1 MVLRACLANS
11 RKKEEMALKIRMAR
25 GGSKKRPVYRVV
37 VTDSRN
43 PRDGKFI
50 EKLGMHNPLLSP
62 DHPQRFAVNED
73 RVRYWLSVGA
83 QSSERVNRYLAK
95 LGIEKAQERF
105 EQTKKN
111 QPKKKAQERLAAEIE
126 KKKAAAEQAA
136 AEAAAA
142 AEPTVVEEIAAPAE
156 EVASVES
163 SVSEEQSAAE
173 ETSAPESS
181 DETPAAE

>member
-1 MVLRACLANS
+1 
-11 RKKEEMALKIRMAR
+11 MALKIRMAR

-50 EKLGMHNPLLSP
+50 EKLGFHNPLLGT
-62 DHPQRFAVNED
+62 DHPERFAVNEE

-95 LGIEKAQERF
+95 LGLEKAQKRF
-105 EQTKKN
+105 DQTKQH

-126 KKKAAAEQAA
+126 KQKKMAEEAAQPSQQAA
-136 AEAAAA
+136 AE
-142 AEPTVVEEIAAPAE
+142 ETP
-156 EVASVES
+156 SVES
-163 SVSEEQSAAE
+163 VAEELAPME
-173 ETSAPESS
+173 ETSSGVETSVEESS
-181 DETPAAE
+181 ASETTETSEPSA

>member
-1 MVLRACLANS
+1 MANL

-25 GGSKKRPVYRVV
+25 GGSKKKPVYRVV

-50 EKLGMHNPLLSP
+50 EKLGVHNPLLSN

-83 QSSERVNRYLAK
+83 QTSERVNRYLAK

-105 EQTKKN
+105 EQTKKS
-111 QPKKKAQERLAAEIE
+111 QPKKKAQERLAAELE
-126 KKKAAAEQAA
+126 KQKALAEQAA
-136 AEAAAA
+136 AQQVSVEPVVEVEEAPQEESAVVSETPVEEGISTQDTTAAESSEAA
-142 AEPTVVEEIAAPAE
+142 E
-156 EVASVES
+156 
-163 SVSEEQSAAE
+163 
-173 ETSAPESS
+173 
-181 DETPAAE
+181 

>member
-1 MVLRACLANS
+1 
-11 RKKEEMALKIRMAR
+11 MALKIRMAR

-50 EKLGMHNPLLSP
+50 EKLGVHNPLLSH

-73 RVRYWLSVGA
+73 RVKYWLSVGA

-95 LGIEKAQERF
+95 LGLEKAQERF

-111 QPKKKAQERLAAEIE
+111 QPKKKAQERLAAALE
-126 KKKAAAEQAA
+126 KQK
-136 AEAAAA
+136 AEAEKLAQAQ
-142 AEPTVVEEIAAPAE
+142 AEAVQAESVVAEEIAVE
-156 EVASVES
+156 EVAA
-163 SVSEEQSAAE
+163 AAE
-173 ETSAPESS
+173 ETSEPETTAEDTST
-181 DETPAAE
+181 ETSEEASE

>member
-1 MVLRACLANS
+1 
-11 RKKEEMALKIRMAR
+11 MALKIRMAR

-50 EKLGMHNPLLSP
+50 EKLGMHNPLLSA

-142 AEPTVVEEIAAPAE
+142 AEPAVVEEPAAPGE
-156 EVASVES
+156 T
-163 SVSEEQSAAE
+163 SVSDEQPAAE
-173 ETSAPESS
+173 ETSAPESAE
-181 DETPAAE
+181 ETPAAE

>member
-1 MVLRACLANS
+1 LANL

-25 GGSKKRPVYRVV
+25 GGSKKKPVYRVV

-50 EKLGMHNPLLSP
+50 EKLGVHNPLLSN

-83 QSSERVNRYLAK
+83 QTSERVNRYLAK

-105 EQTKKN
+105 EQTKKS
-111 QPKKKAQERLAAEIE
+111 QPKKKAQERLAAELE
-126 KKKAAAEQAA
+126 KQKALAEQAA
-136 AEAAAA
+136 AQQVSVEPVVEVEEAPQEESAVVSETPVEEGISTQDTTAAESSEAA
-142 AEPTVVEEIAAPAE
+142 E
-156 EVASVES
+156 
-163 SVSEEQSAAE
+163 
-173 ETSAPESS
+173 
-181 DETPAAE
+181 

>member
-1 MVLRACLANS
+1 
-11 RKKEEMALKIRMAR
+11 MALKIRMAR

-50 EKLGMHNPLLSP
+50 EKLGMHDPLLSN
-62 DHPQRFAVNED
+62 DHPQRFAVNEE

-83 QSSERVNRYLAK
+83 QSSDRVNRYLAK

-111 QPKKKAQERLAAEIE
+111 QPKKKAQERIAVDI
-126 KKKAAAEQAA
+126 KKQQAA
-136 AEAAAA
+136 AELAAQPQ
-142 AEPTVVEEIAAPAE
+142 AEPEVLVEEAVIDVVAE
-156 EVASVES
+156 EAPVVQAEDVITEVEADV
-163 SVSEEQSAAE
+163 VSEEAPAVT
-173 ETSAPESS
+173 ETSEEES
-181 DETPAAE
+181 TPDASEDPSA